1 MIVELRTYTLKAL
14 HTGDFL
20 KLYERAALPLQIKYL
35 GHLIGFYVSEIG
47 PLNEVVHLWGFA
59 SLAER
64 ERRRAL
70 MEADP
75 AWSAYRQ
82 ALLALDVVLEQNTK
96 ILRSTAFSP
105 SIDFHTQQTA

>member
-14 HTGDFL
+14 HVGDFL
-20 KLYERAALPLQIKYL
+20 KLYESAALPLQIKYL
-35 GHLIGFYVSEIG
+35 GHMIGFYVSEIG
-47 PLNEVVHLWGFA
+47 PLNEVVHIWGFA

-75 AWSAYRQ
+75 GWQPYRQ
-82 ALLALDVVLEQNTK
+82 ALLDLDVVIQQDTK
-96 ILRSTAFSP
+96 ILRATSFSP
-105 SIDFHTQQTA
+105 KINFQV

>member
-1 MIVELRTYTLKAL
+1 VIVEHRTYTLKAL
-14 HTGDFL
+14 RTGDFL
-20 KLYERAALPLQIKYL
+20 KLYERAALPLQLKYL

-75 AWSAYRQ
+75 GWAVYRQ
-82 ALLALDVVLEQNTK
+82 ALQELDVVLEQSTK
-96 ILRSTAFSP
+96 MLRSTSFSP
-105 SIDFHTQQTA
+105 TVTLEAKP

>member
-1 MIVELRTYTLKAL
+1 MIVEHRTYTIKAL
-14 HTGDFL
+14 RTGDFL
-20 KLYERAALPLQIKYL
+20 KLYERAALPLQLKYL

-75 AWSAYRQ
+75 GWAVYRQ
-82 ALLALDVVLEQNTK
+82 ALLELDVVVEQSTK
-96 ILRSTAFSP
+96 MLRTTSFSP
-105 SIDFHTQQTA
+105 TASLEAQP